1 MADEPESLV
10 LAMLRRMDAKLDDVV
25 REVRDLRE
33 RVGSVE
39 TTLAGVRRD
48 LAHLAETDAR
58 LQAGMD
64 RLRDDVERIKRR
76 LDLSDDPPPRLA

>member
-1 MADEPESLV
+1 MADEPDSLV
-10 LAMLRRMDAKLDDVV
+10 LTLLRGIDAKLDDVKHEL
-25 REVRDLRE
+25 RKLRE

-64 RLRDDVERIKRR
+64 RLRDDVERIERR
-76 LDLSDDPPPRLA
+76 LDLSDGPPPRLA